1 MSFVGDYEEKVQR
14 RVIKGT
20 FQVVKNYVE
29 VTKPLSVFLLVFTAV
44 CAMIIAAQGRGV
56 PPGLFLTALVAITAG
71 CAGANV
77 ITCYIDRDIDLVMER
92 TKRRPIPSKRIYP
105 PEKALYYGLAL
116 ALLSLIL
123 SWRINLLA
131 FLSMLFGLAD
141 NVIVYSL
148 LTKRRSPLNII
159 WGGFSGGLPAIF
171 GWTSVTGSIN
181 LTALLIAAIVVLWIP
196 NHIWNLAI
204 FYSDDYRKV
213 SVPML
218 PAVFELRKTLRCI
231 LATVLLMYL
240 FSILLYFFGQFGLVY
255 LGVALVSGLLISL
268 GNVYLALRPS
278 RQRAW
283 RMFKVSSPYLFI
295 LFAGMILDVL
305 IRY

>member
-14 RVIKGT
+14 RVISGA
-20 FQVVKNYVE
+20 FQTIKNYVE

-44 CAMIIAAQGRGV
+44 CAMIIAAQGQSV
-56 PPGLFLTALVAITAG
+56 SPGLFLTALVAITAG